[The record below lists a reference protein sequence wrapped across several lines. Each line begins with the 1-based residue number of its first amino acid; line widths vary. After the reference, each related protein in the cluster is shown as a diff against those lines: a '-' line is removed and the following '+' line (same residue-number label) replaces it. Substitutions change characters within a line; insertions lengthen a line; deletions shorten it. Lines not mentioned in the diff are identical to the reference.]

1 MLTFDPQ
8 VMLDWFQTALMFTR
22 PIYYLLACLSIVT
35 AAGWVVFRLKVFRTL
50 KPSLTLEMTVEDQ
63 LISDDK
69 RYVLA
74 LLKMTNTSKVR
85 VDFGYSACSLHRLE
99 QLDPAILAGL
109 QRGVRGKT
117 RGAAFGWPN
126 LDNANSLRE
135 KELGKGECIIEPEA
149 SEQQF
154 YEFIVDDPGAM
165 SLLVKCY
172 IYDRSAKDK
181 QNAPAWAV
189 QKIHRL
195 QGGLNA

>member
-8 VMLDWFQTALMFTR
+8 VLLDWFQTALMFTR
-22 PIYYLLACLSIVT
+22 PVYYLLACLSIV
-35 AAGWVVFRLKVFRTL
+35 AAAAWVFFRFRVFRTL

-63 LISDDK
+63 VISDDK

-85 VDFGYSACSLHRLE
+85 VDFGHSACSLHRLE
-99 QLDPAILAGL
+99 QLDLAILSGL

-126 LDNANSLRE
+126 LDDANSLRE
-135 KELGKGECIIEPEA
+135 KELDRGECIIEPQA

-154 YEFIVDDPGAM
+154 YEFIVEDPGVM
-165 SLLVKCY
+165 PVLVKCY
-172 IYDRSAKDK
+172 IYDRSAKEK
-181 QNAPAWAV
+181 RNPPAWSV

-195 QGGLNA
+195 QGGING